1 MVSKVAS
8 LCALY
13 LMVAVVHRYGMFAS
27 VSSVLKEELGPHLQA
42 IVERM
47 MESLTSDEG
56 VKVRG
61 H

>member
-1 MVSKVAS
+1 
-8 LCALY
+8 
-13 LMVAVVHRYGMFAS
+13 MFAS
-27 VSSVLKEELGPHLQA
+27 VSSVLKEELGPHLPA

-56 VKVRG
+56 VQVIG